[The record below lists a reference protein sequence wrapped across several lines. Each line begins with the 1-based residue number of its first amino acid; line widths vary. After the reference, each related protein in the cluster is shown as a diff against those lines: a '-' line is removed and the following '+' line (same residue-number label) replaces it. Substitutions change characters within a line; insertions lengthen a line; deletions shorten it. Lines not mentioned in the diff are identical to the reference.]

1 MMKQN
6 IHYIDRIVRL
16 ALAVALL
23 AFFFFGTSEYK
34 IFGLLGII
42 PLMTGMVGFCPL
54 YALLGIDGCTCK
66 RAS

>member
-16 ALAVALL
+16 TLAVALL

-54 YALLGIDGCTCK
+54 YALLGIDGCACK